1 MKEVVMVALTVI
13 SASAAL
19 AETDNFDGY
28 ARGAAP
34 EGWTCGVT
42 GKGTPKWAVDAARRR
57 PARRTCC
64 DRARRERSR
73 GA

>member
-1 MKEVVMVALTVI
+1 MVALTVL
-13 SASAAL
+13 SASAAF
-19 AETDNFDGY
+19 AETDNFDAH

-42 GKGTPKWAVDAARRR
+42 GQGTPKWAVETDPSAPSAAE
-57 PARRTCC
+57 
-64 DRARRERSR
+64 RAQAERLRERFR

>member
-1 MKEVVMVALTVI
+1 MVALTVL

-19 AETDNFDGY
+19 AETDNFDAY
-28 ARGAAP
+28 PRGAAP

-42 GKGTPKWAVDAARRR
+42 GKGTPRWAVETDPSAPSAANVLRQSGAGRF
-57 PARRTCC
+57 
-64 DRARRERSR
+64 R